1 MLSIFKKKPI
11 LAQLIPDH
19 YVDIHSHCLPA
30 IDDGAQHIGDS
41 FELLLGMQNLG
52 FNQVIATPHTFPG
65 VWNNTKESI
74 EGAYKIITKEQPELT
89 QSLSLGYASEYLL
102 SDEVMEQSRAQNLL
116 CIKERHVLVEMSYL
130 NPPLAL
136 YDMLFQLKQDG
147 YLPIMAH
154 PERYSFFH
162 DDFKQY
168 EKLKA
173 AGCMFQLNLLS
184 TVGYYG
190 TSVTTS
196 AEKLLARGMIDFVGS
211 DIHHQRH
218 ISSFQSKLRVKSVD
232 ALEHAFSQNS
242 YFAI

>member
-1 MLSIFKKKPI
+1 
-11 LAQLIPDH
+11 
-19 YVDIHSHCLPA
+19 
-30 IDDGAQHIGDS
+30 
-41 FELLLGMQNLG
+41 
-52 FNQVIATPHTFPG
+52 
-65 VWNNTKESI
+65 
-74 EGAYKIITKEQPELT
+74 
-89 QSLSLGYASEYLL
+89 
-102 SDEVMEQSRAQNLL
+102 MEQSRAQNLL